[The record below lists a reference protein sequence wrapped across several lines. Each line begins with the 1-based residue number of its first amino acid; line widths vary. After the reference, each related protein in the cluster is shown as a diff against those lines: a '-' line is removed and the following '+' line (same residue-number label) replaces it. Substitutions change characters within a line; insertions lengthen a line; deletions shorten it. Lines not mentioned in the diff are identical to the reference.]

1 MSKPQKYKTE
11 PVNSNELISDYS
23 FYLQLIIEE
32 KELDC
37 ETGTNR

>member
-23 FYLQLIIEE
+23 FYLQLILEE
-32 KELDC
+32 RELDC
-37 ETGTNR
+37 EAGNQR